1 MKQVSTLYIKELP
14 PFPNS
19 ALPVL
24 VYQQVYEGQDAPF
37 ENLFRQNGWTGLWV
51 NGVYNFHHYHA
62 KAHEALGCISGW
74 ARLKLG
80 GPEGVEVRVEKG
92 DAVLLPAGV
101 GHQLIKASG
110 DFQVVGAYPKGQ
122 SPDLQRGDMRE
133 YERLKAAAKAAR
145 LPDTDPVMGIGGAVA
160 EYWQQ

>member
-62 KAHEALGCISGW
+62 KAHEALGCSSGW

-92 DAVLLPAGV
+92 DAVLLPA
-101 GHQLIKASG
+101 
-110 DFQVVGAYPKGQ
+110 
-122 SPDLQRGDMRE
+122 
-133 YERLKAAAKAAR
+133 
-145 LPDTDPVMGIGGAVA
+145 
-160 EYWQQ
+160 